1 MPTLEEAFAEV
12 AARHLAGAGEDG
24 SPGAEHR
31 LRFARERWR
40 EGARTA
46 DYLAGRYPEVV
57 APGATLLDLGCG
69 NGGFAL
75 PFAERGLG
83 PCWLLDVHPHEEL
96 LALQRRIA
104 VPALHLVADGTAVP
118 LPDASVDLALC
129 VETLEHLPAPRAV
142 GREVARVLRP
152 GGICFLTTPARLR
165 YLLAP
170 DPHYEI
176 RGLLLL
182 PDALQRR
189 LFEGVLHRGSRY
201 AVEHTFWSVAGIAR
215 LFPGLSVAEVTSRRW
230 AGPLRRLDWDWV
242 VLRKG

>member
-12 AARHLAGAGEDG
+12 AARHLAAAGEDG
-24 SPGAEHR
+24 LPGAEHR

-40 EGARTA
+40 EGARMA
-46 DYLAGRYPEVV
+46 GYLAGRYPEVV
-57 APGATLLDLGCG
+57 APGASLLDLGCG

-75 PFAERGLG
+75 PFAERGLA

-96 LALQRRIA
+96 LALRRRIA
-104 VPALHLVADGTAVP
+104 VPARHLVADGTAVP
-118 LPDASVDLALC
+118 LADASVDLALC

-189 LFEGVLHRGSRY
+189 LFERVLHRGSRY

-215 LFPGLSVAEVTSRRW
+215 LFPGLSVVEVTSRRW
-230 AGPLRRLDWDWV
+230 AGPLRRVDWDWV